1 MRTEA
6 IDPGKVA
13 AFLADL
19 AALTQKHGI
28 EIDGCGCCGSPYLW
42 ATDEA
47 GAYSITEINTQDDK
61 WCNLEYARLQEALD
75 DGQDHAAREVVG

>member
-6 IDPGKVA
+6 IDPDQVA

-19 AALTQKHGI
+19 TALTQKHGI

-42 ATDEA
+42 ATDEV
-47 GAYSITEINTQDDK
+47 GSYEVTPFNVEDK
-61 WCNLEYARLQEALD
+61 KHWSGLQYVCIE
-75 DGQDHAAREVVG
+75 EVTA